1 MEFAKGLLM
10 PVGVVLAAAVAFL
23 APGAVQAALPTSA
36 VPPLLGVVMFGMGLT
51 LKARDFLP
59 VLTRPKDV
67 VLGAAAQFALMPLVA
82 VALVNALDLPEE
94 LALGV
99 VLVGCCPGGTA
110 SNVIAYLAKG
120 DLALSVALTS
130 VSTLLAPL
138 ATPALC
144 ALCADRTVAVDA
156 PALALSVAKVVLLP
170 IAAGVAAN
178 EFLPKAVARVRAAMP
193 VFSTLVVVVIVA
205 AVMAANAA
213 RIRAGWGL
221 VVAAVVL
228 HNLLGMA
235 AGWGVARAF
244 GLSAARRRT
253 LAVEVGMQNSG
264 LAVSLATLHF
274 AAYPL
279 AAVPGALFSVWHN
292 LSGSL
297 YAAWCARR
305 EARGAAGRTVV

>member
-1 MEFAKGLLM
+1 MTVPKGLLM
-10 PVGVVLAAAVAFL
+10 PAGVVLAAAAAFL
-23 APGAVQAALPTSA
+23 APAAIQAALPTSA

-59 VLTRPKDV
+59 ILTHPKDV
-67 VLGAAAQFALMPLVA
+67 ALGVAAQFALMPLVA
-82 VALVNALDLPEE
+82 VALVRALDLSEE

-120 DLALSVALTS
+120 DLALSVAMTS

-138 ATPALC
+138 ATPARC
-144 ALCADRTVAVDA
+144 ARCADRSVAVDA
-156 PALALSVAKVVLLP
+156 PALALSVAEVVLVPVAL
-170 IAAGVAAN
+170 GVAAN
-178 EFLPKAVARVRAAMP
+178 EFLPKTVARVRAAMP

-205 AVMAANAA
+205 AVTAANTA
-213 RIRAGWGL
+213 RIRASWGP
-221 VVAAVVL
+221 VVAAVAL

-244 GLSAARRRT
+244 GLGAARRRT

-305 EARGAAGRTVV
+305 EA

>member
-1 MEFAKGLLM
+1 M
-10 PVGVVLAAAVAFL
+10 
-23 APGAVQAALPTSA
+23 
-36 VPPLLGVVMFGMGLT
+36 
-51 LKARDFLP
+51 
-59 VLTRPKDV
+59 
-67 VLGAAAQFALMPLVA
+67 
-82 VALVNALDLPEE
+82 
-94 LALGV
+94 

-120 DLALSVALTS
+120 DVALSVAMTS

-156 PALALSVAKVVLLP
+156 PALALSVAQVVLLP
-170 IAAGVAAN
+170 VALGVAAN
-178 EFLPKAVARVRAAMP
+178 ELLPKAVARVRAAMP
-193 VFSTLVVVVIVA
+193 VFSTAVVVVIVA
-205 AVMAANAA
+205 AVMAVNAE
-213 RIRAGWGL
+213 RVRAGWGL

-235 AGWGVARAF
+235 AGWGAARAF
-244 GLSAARRRT
+244 GLAAAQRRT

-297 YAAWCARR
+297 YAAWCA
-305 EARGAAGRTVV
+305 ARPVATND

>member
-1 MEFAKGLLM
+1 MKHLKGLLM
-10 PVGVVLAAAVAFL
+10 PVGVLLAAAVAFG
-23 APGAVQAALPTSA
+23 APAAVKAVLPTSV

-51 LKARDFLP
+51 LRARDFLP
-59 VLTRPKDV
+59 VLTHPGAV
-67 VLGAAAQFALMPLVA
+67 ALGVAAQFSLMPLIA
-82 VALVNALDLPEE
+82 VALVHALGLPEE

-120 DLALSVALTS
+120 DVALSVAMTS

-156 PALALSVAKVVLLP
+156 PALALSVAQVVLLP
-170 IAAGVAAN
+170 IALGVAAN
-178 EFLPKAVARVRAAMP
+178 ELLPKAVARVRAAMP
-193 VFSTLVVVVIVA
+193 VFSTAVVVVIVA
-205 AVMAANAA
+205 AVMAVNAE
-213 RIRAGWGL
+213 RVRAGWGL

-235 AGWGVARAF
+235 AGWGAARAF
-244 GLSAARRRT
+244 GLAAAQRRT

-297 YAAWCARR
+297 YAAWCA
-305 EARGAAGRTVV
+305 ARPVAADD

>member
-1 MEFAKGLLM
+1 MKHLKGLLM
-10 PVGVVLAAAVAFL
+10 PVGVLLAAAVAFG
-23 APGAVQAALPTSA
+23 APAAVKAVLPTSV

-51 LKARDFLP
+51 LRARDFLP
-59 VLTRPKDV
+59 VLTHPGPV
-67 VLGAAAQFALMPLVA
+67 ALGVAAQFALMPLIA
-82 VALVNALDLPEE
+82 VALVHALGLSEE

-120 DLALSVALTS
+120 DVALSVAMTS

-144 ALCADRTVAVDA
+144 ALCAGRTVAVDA
-156 PALALSVAKVVLLP
+156 PALALSVAQVVLLP
-170 IAAGVAAN
+170 IALGVAAN
-178 EFLPKAVARVRAAMP
+178 ELLPKAVARVRAAMP
-193 VFSTLVVVVIVA
+193 VFSTAVVVVIVA
-205 AVMAANAA
+205 AVMAVNAE
-213 RIRAGWGL
+213 RVRAGWGL

-244 GLSAARRRT
+244 GLAAAQRRT

-264 LAVSLATLHF
+264 LAVSLAALHF

-297 YAAWCARR
+297 YAAWCA
-305 EARGAAGRTVV
+305 ARPVATDD